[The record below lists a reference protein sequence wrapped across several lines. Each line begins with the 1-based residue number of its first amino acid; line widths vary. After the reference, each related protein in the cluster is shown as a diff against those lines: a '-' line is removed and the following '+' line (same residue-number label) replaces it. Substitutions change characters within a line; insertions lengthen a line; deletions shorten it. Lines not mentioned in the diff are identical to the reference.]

1 MGFLLGAFGKLAA
14 SQRKRSIQAQMM
26 RIQSKL
32 RIATRQISNYSKMI
46 ENNKKSE
53 LNGINAWF
61 AGLKSTLG
69 PQVQARMAAN
79 GQTFDPTNAQLMGL
93 YTQELSAAT
102 AQLEAQKSYQEQ
114 QIVNKY
120 EYMNDMLL
128 EPMKMEEEAL
138 QLENDSLKSQ
148 LAIAEEDYK
157 ACEQM
162 EQAGAK
168 DLAPKYVAGGGG

>member
-32 RIATRQISNYSKMI
+32 RIATRQISNFSKMI

-53 LNGINAWF
+53 LNGLNAYY
-61 AGLKSTLG
+61 ANLKAQTSLNVQTQLGLNDPSKASDSNL
-69 PQVQARMAAN
+69 MA
-79 GQTFDPTNAQLMGL
+79 M
-93 YTQELSAAT
+93 YTQQITQMTS
-102 AQLEAQKSYQEQ
+102 QLEAQKSYQEQ